1 MQPAKDL
8 EVSVQQANK
17 NSELFTI
24 FIIIFLNIFN
34 RVLDFCNL
42 LYNIFNKTLGGIL
55 LWIIKNNR

>member
-34 RVLDFCNL
+34 GVLDFL
-42 LYNIFNKTLGGIL
+42 
-55 LWIIKNNR
+55 